1 MEWKRFQRMFEG
13 FYGGEMK
20 YEEGRQEGRQLRASI
35 SMNSLV
41 EDYEDWMDWNVYEGR
56 REETYVRQVRE
67 ICALHSE
74 RVTRTT
80 CCEDNGE

>member
-1 MEWKRFQRMFEG
+1 
-13 FYGGEMK
+13 
-20 YEEGRQEGRQLRASI
+20 
-35 SMNSLV
+35 MNSLL
-41 EDYEDWMDWNVYEGR
+41 EDYEDWMDWYVCARGDMRE

-80 CCEDNGE
+80 CREDNGE

>member
-1 MEWKRFQRMFEG
+1 M
-13 FYGGEMK
+13 GE
-20 YEEGRQEGRQLRASI
+20 
-35 SMNSLV
+35 
-41 EDYEDWMDWNVYEGR
+41 